1 MLSQKEAPF
10 GKQTQKVNNAA
21 NTVKDGRCDWEK
33 EENKIK
39 MSKLIR
45 ENHTYGEV
53 RFITGRIDVD
63 KKEMQNNGR

>member
-1 MLSQKEAPF
+1 
-10 GKQTQKVNNAA
+10 
-21 NTVKDGRCDWEK
+21 
-33 EENKIK
+33 

-53 RFITGRIDVD
+53 RLIICRIDVD

>member
-1 MLSQKEAPF
+1 ML
-10 GKQTQKVNNAA
+10 A
-21 NTVKDGRCDWEK
+21 NFSGCNWEK